1 VPLVI
6 ISQLLS
12 SLRADVLLQQARYDF
27 LGGAIITGPSF
38 LPCYNRA
45 LIAAVIFLV

>member
-1 VPLVI
+1 MFCYNKPVT
-6 ISQLLS
+6 S
-12 SLRADVLLQQARYDF
+12 F
-27 LGGAIITGPSF
+27 WGGAIITGPGF